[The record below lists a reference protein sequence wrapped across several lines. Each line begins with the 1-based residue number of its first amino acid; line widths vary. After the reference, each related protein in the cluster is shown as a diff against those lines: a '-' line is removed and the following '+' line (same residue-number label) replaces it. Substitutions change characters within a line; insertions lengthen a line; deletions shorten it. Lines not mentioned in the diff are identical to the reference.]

1 MKTKLNDIWQKF
13 TWHIY
18 TIPYATCISCQ
29 IYSLGVATSV
39 FKIRFNFIPVHRWNC
54 RTIAIQ
60 SAFVI
65 TIRVA
70 SIKSSCIML
79 LSLIIRFVYAER
91 FLSTVVTQLNDVS
104 FSREVLTSLHFTDT
118 DITYVFMSF
127 LDRSTVWNFL
137 LSYMWISWLLYESL
151 MCVNL
156 LHLFI
161 QK

>member
-1 MKTKLNDIWQKF
+1 MYLTHLHN
-13 TWHIY
+13 
-18 TIPYATCISCQ
+18 TICNLHQLSDLFVGRCYFSFQ
-29 IYSLGVATSV
+29 
-39 FKIRFNFIPVHRWNC
+39 IRFNFIPVHRWNC

-70 SIKSSCIML
+70 SIKSCIML

-137 LSYMWISWLLYESL
+137 LSYMWISWLFYESL